1 MARLARD
8 FPREHEPCPIGSDR
22 ALDNA
27 LITAPKARD
36 PKLLKKLDAVAGRV
50 LRKKKR
56 RTRRIL
62 APDFL
67 VWWEWRRTSAA
78 AERTLANP
86 IIPLIMCG
94 GAGTRL
100 WPASR
105 EGRPKQFLPLFGPHS
120 TFQDTVRRVSDP
132 ALFGRPIIVTNN
144 QYRFLVAEQLEAIGV
159 EADIMLEPIR
169 RDSGP
174 AIAAGAAFAIK
185 RDGDPLMVALAA
197 DHVVTDAAA
206 FGKVCGEAVE
216 AASAGR
222 IVTFGVRPT
231 RPATEYGYIQAGAA
245 LGPDIFVIEKFVEK
259 PDAKTAE
266 RYVKEGYLWNAGNFL
281 FRAGLLLDEY
291 ASFEPDSVAAVTAAV
306 QNAGTDLGFVTL
318 DAAAFGQATAKSIDY
333 AVMERTKRAAVT
345 PVSYGWSDVGSWQAV
360 WELSSRDAFG
370 NSGQVSGQGS
380 VVFVDSRG
388 SYVTTESSSSRCS
401 ASTISSWSR
410 PTMPCWWPNA
420 RTATAMRRLVQ
431 KLKEVAPTVTEEH
444 LKVHRPWGSYQ
455 SVDHGQRFQVKRI
468 VVKPGGRLS
477 LQLHHHRA
485 EHWIV
490 VQGTARVTMGDE
502 TRVVHENESTYI
514 PIGAKH
520 RLENPG
526 KIDLELIEVQTG
538 SYLGEDD
545 IVRIE
550 DDYRRS

>member
-1 MARLARD
+1 
-8 FPREHEPCPIGSDR
+8 
-22 ALDNA
+22 
-27 LITAPKARD
+27 
-36 PKLLKKLDAVAGRV
+36 
-50 LRKKKR
+50 
-56 RTRRIL
+56 
-62 APDFL
+62 
-67 VWWEWRRTSAA
+67 
-78 AERTLANP
+78 
-86 IIPLIMCG
+86 MCG

-120 TFQDTVRRVSDP
+120 TFQETIRRVSNP

-144 QYRFLVAEQLEAIGV
+144 QYRFLVAEQLAEIGV
-159 EADIMLEPIR
+159 EADIMLEPLR

-174 AIAAGAAFAIK
+174 AIAAGAVFAVK
-185 RDGDPLMVALAA
+185 RGGDPVIVALAA
-197 DHVVTDAAA
+197 DHVVTDPAAFARVCGVAADAAA
-206 FGKVCGEAVE
+206 E
-216 AASAGR
+216 R

-231 RPATEYGYIQAGAA
+231 RPATEYGYIRAGTAI
-245 LGPDIFVIEKFVEK
+245 GRDIFAIEKFVEK

-266 RYVKEGYLWNAGNFL
+266 RYVQEGYLWNSGNFI

-291 ASFEPDSVAAVTAAV
+291 QSFEPDSVAAVTAAV
-306 QNAGTDLGFVTL
+306 ENAGTDLGAVML
-318 DAAAFGQATAKSIDY
+318 DAQSFGEAAAKSIDY
-333 AVMERTKRAAVT
+333 AVMERTKRAAVM

-360 WELSSRDAFG
+360 WELSSRDALGNFG
-370 NSGQVSGQGS
+370 QGSGS

-388 SYVTTESSSSRCS
+388 SYVASDKQLVALFGVENLVVVTTDDAVLVAKREDGDGL
-401 ASTISSWSR
+401 
-410 PTMPCWWPNA
+410 
-420 RTATAMRRLVQ
+420 RRLVQ
-431 KLKEVAPTVTEEH
+431 KLKEVAPSVTEEH
-444 LKVHRPWGSYQ
+444 LKVHRPWGSYHSIDQ
-455 SVDHGQRFQVKRI
+455 GPRFQVKRI
-468 VVKPGGRLS
+468 VVKQGGRLS

-490 VQGTARVTMGDE
+490 VRGTARVTIGDE
-502 TRVVHENESTYI
+502 IKILHENESTYI
-514 PIGAKH
+514 PSGARH